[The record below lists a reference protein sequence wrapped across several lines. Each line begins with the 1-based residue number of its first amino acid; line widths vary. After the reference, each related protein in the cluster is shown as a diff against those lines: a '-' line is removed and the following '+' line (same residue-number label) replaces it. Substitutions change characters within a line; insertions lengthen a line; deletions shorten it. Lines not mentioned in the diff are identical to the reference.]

1 MIASLK
7 QWATQHGNRLQV
19 IPVGR
24 LQDIQGELA
33 VLQENEDLN
42 GFQKWIINGM
52 YKFKLPAAE
61 FDIRSII
68 LMAIPHPFYANV
80 EFAYHARHYNTLSL
94 VRSDFDGAKKDL
106 NDFLAAHNDH
116 ILPAV
121 NLPLKRL
128 AVQSGLAVYGRNNI
142 CFVEGMGSSFSFAG
156 YFSDAACE
164 QDDWMEVRQAELCSH
179 CQACANNCP
188 TGAIRKDR
196 FLINNEICLSN
207 LNESPGEFPE
217 WLPKSVHHC
226 LYDCLKCQIICPMNK
241 AYVKNI
247 IGPIKFSEEETELLL
262 SGSPLDAFTPELKQK
277 AKYLGMDEWI
287 GSIPRNM
294 KALFELSDHP
304 I

>member
-7 QWATQHGNRLQV
+7 QWAAEHGNQLQV
-19 IPVGR
+19 IPIGR
-24 LQDIQGELA
+24 LQDVQGELETFR
-33 VLQENEDLN
+33 ENEDLN
-42 GFQKWIINGM
+42 GFQKWIVNGM
-52 YKFKLPAAE
+52 YKFGLPAAE

-68 LMAIPHPFYANV
+68 LMAIPHPFYAKV
-80 EFAYHARHYNTLSL
+80 EFTWHTRHYRTLSL
-94 VRSDFDGAKKDL
+94 VRSDFERTQKDL
-106 NDFLAAHNDH
+106 NDFLTAHNAH
-116 ILPAV
+116 FLSAS

-128 AVQSGLAVYGRNNI
+128 AVQSGLAVYGKNNI
-142 CFVEGMGSSFSFAG
+142 CFVEGMGSVFSWAA
-156 YFSDAACE
+156 YFSDVICE
-164 QDDWMEVRQAELCSH
+164 EDTWAEVRQAERCAH

-241 AYVKNI
+241 AYVHNI
-247 IGPIKFSEEETELLL
+247 IGPIQFSEEETEMLL
-262 SGSPLDAFTPELKQK
+262 SSGLLDAFSTELKRK
-277 AKYLGMDEWI
+277 ALLLGLDEWI

-304 I
+304 G